1 MTSGTSRVG
10 TLDGYHVAVLQWS
23 HNTPIPILTVS
34 MADFQGGF
42 GDSSV
47 LRLFH
52 AFDTQLQWNV
62 VGLGVSL
69 IDDTPSE
76 VGYLFFEDVEGT
88 VQLSPETQSIS
99 AQIGNLQVDACRYTA
114 LFPSILYTLRPSSD
128 HTVCVCCDTC
138 SRGDL
143 TPFLHVCG
151 TRHLNQ
157 SNCLHI
163 DKGLVEFQRFVLNI
177 DEQSLMRVVHKFRP
191 FLVDLLVDCERRYR

>member
-1 MTSGTSRVG
+1 
-10 TLDGYHVAVLQWS
+10 
-23 HNTPIPILTVS
+23 

-42 GDSSV
+42 GDNSV

-52 AFDTQLQWNV
+52 AFDTQLQLNMLEM
-62 VGLGVSL
+62 GISL

-76 VGYLFFEDVEGT
+76 VGYLFLEDVEGT

-99 AQIGNLQVDACRYTA
+99 AQIGNIQVDACRYTA
-114 LFPSILYTLRPSSD
+114 LFPSMLYTLRPSSS
-128 HTVCVCCDTC
+128 HTPCTCCDTC
-138 SRGDL
+138 THGDAI
-143 TPFLHVCG
+143 PFLHICG

-191 FLVDLLVDCERRYR
+191 FLVGPSMDCDCRYP